1 LHIIKVVSILQWL
14 TKKIFINLKQFKM
27 KKILFTA
34 IALVAFSGVSMANTI
49 ADEDV
54 VTENEKTIAV
64 EEVLIKTADD
74 CLLGKFNCYVD
85 ARADGFSVQDATT
98 LSYKFYF
105 WCMGQVLA
113 EN

>member
-1 LHIIKVVSILQWL
+1 
-14 TKKIFINLKQFKM
+14 M
-27 KKILFTA
+27 KKLMFTA
-34 IALVAFSGVSMANTI
+34 IALVAFSSVSMANTI
-49 ADEDV
+49 ADEEV
-54 VTENEKTIAV
+54 VKENEKTIAV
-64 EEVLIKTADD
+64 EEVIMKTADD

-105 WCMGQVLA
+105 WCMGQVLSIS